1 VINYHFYNNNGDI
14 LARSQASTGVAPELS
29 MAADIADAFVRLGK
43 QYHVPVW
50 VTESGYDINPGSNQ
64 RAIAIGSKSALITQA
79 DWNLRTALLYMR
91 HGIQRLYYYMLFD
104 AATGSSTQYATSGLA
119 ESGKRRPSADYIL
132 QTSKLMGDYTYN
144 ATISQDPLVDKYV
157 SGSKT
162 IYVLTIPD
170 QKNRAA
176 DYTLDMGTKT
186 VSANIYTPKIGADA
200 MTKTTAAPVAG
211 KLKVTV
217 TETPVFVEALTSAK

>member
-1 VINYHFYNNNGDI
+1 
-14 LARSQASTGVAPELS
+14 
-29 MAADIADAFVRLGK
+29 
-43 QYHVPVW
+43 
-50 VTESGYDINPGSNQ
+50 
-64 RAIAIGSKSALITQA
+64 
-79 DWNLRTALLYMR
+79 
-91 HGIQRLYYYMLFD
+91 
-104 AATGSSTQYATSGLA
+104 
-119 ESGKRRPSADYIL
+119 
-132 QTSKLMGDYTYN
+132 MGDYTYN

-170 QKNRAA
+170 QKNRTA